1 AGAKRSRARFGRAWR
16 RTTPRP
22 RSTVFSRRSGRSH
35 GAGSKS
41 PTSRPRTGLTRR
53 PAAGLAS
60 PARCTRSCNTDAM
73 VKLIVEIVLAIF
85 LHPIAFVLCVI
96 DIVNRQ
102 ELSGLSKLLW
112 IIVTF
117 FWGIGPILYI
127 LLGRGKFW

>member
-1 AGAKRSRARFGRAWR
+1 
-16 RTTPRP
+16 
-22 RSTVFSRRSGRSH
+22 
-35 GAGSKS
+35 
-41 PTSRPRTGLTRR
+41 
-53 PAAGLAS
+53 
-60 PARCTRSCNTDAM
+60 M
-73 VKLIVEIVLAIF
+73 IILIVEIVLAIF